1 MTSAPSSQPPAPGG
15 NWTLKVPTAR
25 CRYGGPAGGLKA
37 PWPKCRGHIKLL
49 AYPVM
54 MSVYLN
60 RGSGRL
66 QFYSSGLSSGGKT
79 VCFIVSVIL
88 SPSDESA
95 PGRHGLRYKQGFLE
109 GPNPVWSLT
118 LAGLSRGGG
127 AGMEVLLK
135 AEDRDCLFN
144 IPFGMDF

>member
-1 MTSAPSSQPPAPGG
+1 M
-15 NWTLKVPTAR
+15 
-25 CRYGGPAGGLKA
+25 GGLKA
-37 PWPKCRGHIKLL
+37 PWPKCRGHIRLL